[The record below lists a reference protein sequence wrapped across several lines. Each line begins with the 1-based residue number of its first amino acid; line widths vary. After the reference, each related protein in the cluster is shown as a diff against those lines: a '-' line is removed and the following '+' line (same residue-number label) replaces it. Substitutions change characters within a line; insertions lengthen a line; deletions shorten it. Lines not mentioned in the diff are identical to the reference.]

1 MSLQD
6 FSTDASNPGDN
17 VKSSWSQKR
26 IQHDSLELCAVSQP
40 ESALPSSLFMDM
52 ERSGPIPL
60 YHQVATRIES
70 VILSGELAPGA
81 RLDNEIALGERLGI
95 SRPTIRRAIQDLV
108 DKGLLVRRR
117 GIGTQVVHGRVT
129 RNVELTSL
137 FEDLTRTR
145 QNPTTELLTHNVVP
159 ATAKLAEAL
168 GIEVGASVLHLRR
181 LRSANNLPLGILENY
196 LPEEFADITPED
208 LTQFGLYQILR
219 GRGVSMRVARQEIG
233 ARNATAAESEQ
244 LKIAKGAAL
253 LTMDRTAFDSSGRA
267 IEFGH
272 HCYRPDLY
280 SFEVTLVEK

>member
-1 MSLQD
+1 ME
-6 FSTDASNPGDN
+6 
-17 VKSSWSQKR
+17 K
-26 IQHDSLELCAVSQP
+26 CAVSQP
-40 ESALPSSLFMDM
+40 ESSLPSALFMDM

-117 GIGTQVVHGRVT
+117 GIGTQVVNGRVT

-137 FEDLTRTR
+137 FEDLTRTN
-145 QNPTTELLTHNVVP
+145 QNPTTELFGHEIIP
-159 ATAKLAEAL
+159 AAAKPAELL
-168 GIEVGASVLHLRR
+168 GIETGTPVLHLRR
-181 LRSANNLPLGILENY
+181 LRLANNLPLGILENY
-196 LPEEFADITPED
+196 LPEEFADITPAD
-208 LTQFGLYQILR
+208 LTRFGLYQVLR
-219 GRGVSMRVARQEIG
+219 ARGVSMRVARQEIG
-233 ARNATAAESEQ
+233 ARTATAAESDQ
-244 LKIAKGAAL
+244 LKIPSGAAL
-253 LTMDRTAFDSSGRA
+253 LTMNRTAFDSSGRA
-267 IEFGH
+267 IEFGR